1 MNFNIFRRV
10 FIIAVLGIFLGLS
23 FGNVAKAEVKAKTEA
38 DAVYIFTAPTCPHC
52 KDAERFLK
60 EFKKEKYP
68 DLKIYDFNI
77 ALNYDLAKE
86 YYQAYFVPV
95 KEQGLV
101 PAIFVG
107 NEYHVGFSDKIGE
120 DIISQLGLEGME
132 EKKEGKDSKSINFPI
147 IGEVGW
153 DDFSLP
159 VLAITLGIADG
170 FNVCSLG
177 ALMVILG
184 LVIFL
189 GSRKKIFIVGGLF
202 IVTTAIVYGILIFL
216 WHQLFSV
223 IALYARSLEM
233 LIGLLSLAGGFYLL
247 REFYKTCKAGPV
259 CSSNNLLSRLTPKIE
274 RVLKNK
280 SSWWIIL
287 GAVVIFSAVV
297 TIIEFPCSAVLP
309 VLFSGY
315 LVNSEISFG
324 MALFYMAIYVLF
336 YLLDEVIIFLIAVIT
351 LKIKIVSPK
360 FIIFFNL
367 LAALIFIFLGTY
379 YLFF

>member
-10 FIIAVLGIFLGLS
+10 FIVSVLGIFLGLS
-23 FGNVAKAEVKAKTEA
+23 FGNVAHAEVKAKTEA
-38 DAVYIFTAPTCPHC
+38 DSIYIFTSSTCPHC
-52 KDAERFLK
+52 KDAKEFLNELK
-60 EFKKEKYP
+60 EENNS
-68 DLKIYDFNI
+68 DLKVYNFNI
-77 ALNYDLAKE
+77 AKDYSLAKE
-86 YYQAYFVPV
+86 YYQDYFVPS
-95 KEQGLV
+95 KKQGLI
-101 PAIFVG
+101 PAIFMG
-107 NEYHVGFSDKIGE
+107 DEYFIGFNDEVGE
-120 DIISQLGLEGME
+120 DIAAHFGIENIG
-132 EKKEGKDSKSINFPI
+132 EKKEGKNSKSINLPI
-147 IGEVGW
+147 IGEVSW
-153 DDFSLP
+153 DEFSLP

-202 IVTTAIVYGILIFL
+202 IVTTAIVYGVLIFL

-223 IALYARSLEM
+223 VALYARSLEM
-233 LIGLLSLAGGFYLL
+233 LIGLLSLAGGVYLL
-247 REFYKTCKAGPV
+247 REFYKTCKNGPV

-274 RVLKNK
+274 NILKNK
-280 SSWWIIL
+280 SSWWLVL

-315 LVNSEISFG
+315 LVNSEVSFG

-336 YLLDEVIIFLIAVIT
+336 YLLDEVIIFIIAFVT